1 MLIALPK
8 TIADSG
14 HSDDMQDLWLD
25 RVRAEAQRS
34 MARAKMADRRRN
46 QVGAVALVS
55 GAPGGEKGKAAGASL
70 RKAAKQDERKIEA
83 QKGSELPKGEKR
95 FEERSKSYG

>member
-1 MLIALPK
+1 MDTLRSTSLMLIALPK

-34 MARAKMADRRRN
+34 MARAEMADRRRN
-46 QVGAVALVS
+46 QVGAVALV
-55 GAPGGEKGKAAGASL
+55 A
-70 RKAAKQDERKIEA
+70 
-83 QKGSELPKGEKR
+83 R
-95 FEERSKSYG
+95 FNQFVRVW

>member
-1 MLIALPK
+1 M
-8 TIADSG
+8 
-14 HSDDMQDLWLD
+14 
-25 RVRAEAQRS
+25 
-34 MARAKMADRRRN
+34 
-46 QVGAVALVS
+46 ALVS

-95 FEERSKSYG
+95 FEERSKSSDGKSAGTKQR